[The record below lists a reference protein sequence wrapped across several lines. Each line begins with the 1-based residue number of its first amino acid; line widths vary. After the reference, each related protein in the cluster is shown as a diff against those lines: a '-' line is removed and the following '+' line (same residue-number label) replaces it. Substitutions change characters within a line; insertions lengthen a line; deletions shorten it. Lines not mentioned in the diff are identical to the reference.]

1 MAWKDD
7 LLPASYRGAA
17 FEVLRTRD
25 HGEHAVAEHEYPY
38 RDGGEVEDQGRKV
51 RRVSITAVFWGPK
64 YKQAL
69 QSLVAELEKRG
80 KGELV
85 HPVFGPVQ
93 VQPVSW
99 DIPHEAERPD
109 YAEVALEFTEAGVD
123 NPFFGAKPGRLAA
136 TGAAAGTATD
146 KAASA
151 KARTGAAL
159 AEAIR
164 KAAKALSPAGRIPA
178 RNLLAEGLDAYGQ
191 VSGAVRSGLSYL
203 DFPTAYLSDLEAVQ
217 NLAAAPFG
225 LFSGSLSGWLGLARL
240 FAPASPGGSL
250 SGGGSLSYQGT
261 TSPADVAVLTELSDV
276 ATVHDNTS
284 RAATVT
290 EAATSLL
297 EAEAYTSTLAP
308 TLTPA
313 QVETVVGQT
322 REQLQGSIDEARAK
336 LPPAQAHQQA
346 EDLRDAALAVQELGA
361 AVIARQPP
369 LVRHTVQAPCNL
381 HLLAHRLYSDYSRA
395 GEIARL
401 NPGLRDPNF
410 LTPGQ
415 ELDIHGR

>member
-38 RDGGEVEDQGRKV
+38 RDGGEVEDQGRKA
-51 RRVSITAVFWGPK
+51 RRISITAVFWGPK

-69 QSLVAELEKRG
+69 QAFVAELEKRG
-80 KGELV
+80 AGELV

-93 VQPVSW
+93 AQPGPW
-99 DIPHEAERPD
+99 DITHEAERPD
-109 YAEVALEFTEAGVD
+109 YAEVVLEFVEKGLD

-136 TGAAAGTATD
+136 TDDAAGSATD

-164 KAAKALSPAGRIPA
+164 NAAKALSPAGHIPA
-178 RNLLAEGLDAYGQ
+178 LNLLAEGLDAYGQ
-191 VSGAVRSGLSYL
+191 VSGGVRSGLSYL
-203 DFPTAYLSDLEAVQ
+203 DFPTAYLADLESVQ
-217 NLAAAPFG
+217 RLAAEPFG

-240 FAPASPGGSL
+240 FAPTTSGGSL
-250 SGGGSLSYQGT
+250 SSLGT
-261 TSPADVAVLTELSDV
+261 TLSPTDVAVLTELSSV

-290 EAATSLL
+290 EAATTLL
-297 EAEAYTSTLAP
+297 EAEAQTP

-322 REQLQGSIDEARAK
+322 REQLQGSIDEARAM

-369 LVRHTVQAPCNL
+369 LVRYTVQTPCNL
-381 HLLAHRLYSDYSRA
+381 HLLAHRLYGDYSRA

-401 NPGLRDPNF
+401 NPDLREPNF

-415 ELDIHGR
+415 ELDIHAK

>member
-1 MAWKDD
+1 MGWKED
-7 LLPASYRGAA
+7 LLPASYRGVP

-25 HGEHAVAEHEYPY
+25 HGEHAVTEHEYPY

-51 RRVSITAVFWGPK
+51 RRISITAVFWGPK

-69 QSLVAELEKRG
+69 QSLVVELEKRG
-80 KGELV
+80 AGELV

-93 VQPVSW
+93 AQPGPW
-99 DIPHEAERPD
+99 DITHEAERLD
-109 YAEVALEFTEAGVD
+109 YAEVALEFIEKGLD

-136 TGAAAGTATD
+136 TDDAAGRATD

-164 KAAKALSPAGRIPA
+164 NAAKDLSPAGRIPA
-178 RNLLAEGLDAYGQ
+178 LNLLAEGLDAYGQ
-191 VSGAVRSGLSYL
+191 VSGGVRSGLSYL

-217 NLAAAPFG
+217 RLAAEPFG
-225 LFSGSLSGWLGLARL
+225 LFSGSLSGWQSLARL
-240 FAPASPGGSL
+240 FAPASSGGSL
-250 SGGGSLSYQGT
+250 SGGGSLSSLGT
-261 TSPADVAVLTELSDV
+261 TLAPADVAILTDLSSV

-290 EAATSLL
+290 EAATTLL
-297 EAEAYTSTLAP
+297 EAEAQTP

-313 QVETVVGQT
+313 QIEAVVGQT
-322 REQLQGSIDEARAK
+322 REQLQGSIEEARAT
-336 LPPAQAHQQA
+336 LPPAQGHEQA

-369 LVRHTVQAPCNL
+369 LVRHTVESPCNL
-381 HLLAHRLYSDYSRA
+381 HLLAHRLYGDYSRA
-395 GEIARL
+395 AEIARL
-401 NPGLRDPNF
+401 NPGLREPNF

-415 ELDIHGR
+415 ELDVHGR

>member
-7 LLPASYRGAA
+7 LLPASYRGVP

-51 RRVSITAVFWGPK
+51 RRISITAVFWGPK

-136 TGAAAGTATD
+136 TDDAAGRATD

-178 RNLLAEGLDAYGQ
+178 LNLLGEGLDAFGQ

-240 FAPASPGGSL
+240 FAPTSPGGSL
-250 SGGGSLSYQGT
+250 SSLGT
-261 TSPADVAVLTELSDV
+261 TLAPADVAVLTELSSV

-297 EAEAYTSTLAP
+297 EAEAQTP

-322 REQLQGSIDEARAK
+322 REQLQGSIDEARET
-336 LPPAQAHQQA
+336 LPPAQAYQQA

-369 LVRHTVQAPCNL
+369 LVRYTVQAPCNL
-381 HLLAHRLYSDYSRA
+381 HLLSHRLYGDYSRA

-401 NPGLRDPNF
+401 NPGLREPNF

>member
-1 MAWKDD
+1 MAWKED
-7 LLPASYRGAA
+7 LLPASYRGVP

-25 HGEHAVAEHEYPY
+25 HGEHAVTEHEYPY

-51 RRVSITAVFWGPK
+51 RRISITAVFWGPK

-69 QSLVAELEKRG
+69 QSLVVELEKRG
-80 KGELV
+80 AGELV

-136 TGAAAGTATD
+136 TDDAAGRATD

-164 KAAKALSPAGRIPA
+164 NAAKSLSPAGRIPA
-178 RNLLAEGLDAYGQ
+178 LNLLAEGLDAYGQ
-191 VSGAVRSGLSYL
+191 VSGGVRSGLSYL

-217 NLAAAPFG
+217 RLAAEPFG

-240 FAPASPGGSL
+240 FASASPGGSL
-250 SGGGSLSYQGT
+250 SSLGALSSGGLA
-261 TSPADVAVLTELSDV
+261 PADVAVLTELSGV

-290 EAATSLL
+290 EAATTLL
-297 EAEAYTSTLAP
+297 EAEAQTP

-322 REQLQGSIDEARAK
+322 REQLQGSIDEARAT

-369 LVRHTVQAPCNL
+369 LVRHTVRVPCNL
-381 HLLAHRLYSDYSRA
+381 HLLAHRLYGDYSRA

-401 NPGLRDPNF
+401 NPGLREPNF